1 MFQGRFEHVPHVT
14 SGHEGYGEHSILCER
29 LFSCGATISL
39 AKNFKISS
47 DQTGLTRSAVLL
59 NFPHRCAHVF
69 KGPERIRLFLR
80 TLVLYRIMFPSK
92 HRRGG
97 RDVERSV
104 AHLCWFEATVK
115 QEAAFG
121 TDERSTDFG
130 HYWFHVADVHD
141 HSPLPVTL
149 RRY

>member
-1 MFQGRFEHVPHVT
+1 MFQGKFEHVPHVT
-14 SGHEGYGEHSILCER
+14 SGHEGFGEHSILCER
-29 LFSCGATISL
+29 LFLCATIYL

-47 DQTGLTRSAVLL
+47 KRFLIVVLDVGY
-59 NFPHRCAHVF
+59 HHVF

-80 TLVLYRIMFPSK
+80 ALVLYSIMFPSK

-97 RDVERSV
+97 RDVERSIV
-104 AHLCWFEATVK
+104 HLCWFEANVK
-115 QEAAFG
+115 QEAVFG
-121 TDERSTDFG
+121 TDERSTEFG
-130 HYWFHVADVHD
+130 HNWFHVARVHD